1 MKLSNTLLFALV
13 SADEAPGS
21 ESAPAPSPA
30 DDIITVLDA
39 LEEYCI
45 QTYRLPTFKTK
56 PREDRKQ
63 WADRWAA
70 RKEISRLRRPSVYN
84 G

>member
-13 SADEAPGS
+13 SADD
-21 ESAPAPSPA
+21 APAG
-30 DDIITVLDA
+30 DITTVLDA